1 MPSRFALV
9 AFLYKRGFMANP
21 QKENGYTAIANEI
34 LERLYAIPLSGSEYK
49 IILCIL
55 RKTYG
60 WRKKSDRISLSQ
72 LVTETKLSRKQV
84 CESINKLVTK
94 RLLFKLK
101 TSQINEYYFNKDYE
115 MWLVTERLMGSYR
128 NVTSSRAQ
136 ASYRNVTYKRNKE
149 NIQKKGN
156 NFSEEKKKLISKMDI
171 EEIWH

>member
-1 MPSRFALV
+1 M
-9 AFLYKRGFMANP
+9 
-21 QKENGYTAIANEI
+21 
-34 LERLYAIPLSGSEYK
+34 
-49 IILCIL
+49 

-60 WRKKSDRISLSQ
+60 WRKLSDNISLSQ

-101 TSQINEYYFNKDYE
+101 KSQINEYYFNKDYE

-156 NFSEEKKKLISKMDI
+156 NLLEEKKKLISKMDI
-171 EEIWH
+171 GGIK